1 MITRKTTVVNETGL
15 HARPASDFV
24 LKAKSFESK
33 ITIRETE
40 SSDEPVNAKSIIRL
54 LSIGT
59 VGDAAE
65 AGVAEGEPLAA
76 AASQRDA
83 LSALLWSGR
92 EALPV
97 VGADGA
103 PIGRVTLAGLARRAA
118 RPQ

>member
-54 LSIGT
+54 LSIGIAQGT
-59 VGDAAE
+59 EIEITADGPDEKE
-65 AGVAEGEPLAA
+65 AV
-76 AASQRDA
+76 DA
-83 LSALLWSGR
+83 LVALIESGFG
-92 EALPV
+92 EE
-97 VGADGA
+97 
-103 PIGRVTLAGLARRAA
+103 
-118 RPQ
+118 